1 VPTWVALL
9 RAVNLGSHNKVSM
22 PKLREVLTDAGFTDV
37 KTYVNSGNVVF
48 DSKLRSAAKAGQ
60 AVHDLI
66 CEHFDIDTPVL
77 MRTGPELAKVL
88 DWNPFPDAAADH
100 PNLVAVLH
108 LSGEPEAERV
118 ETFLAGNYAP
128 VRVAHRGE
136 EVVIDWHDRTGRPKV
151 DTALKKLGVHATARN
166 WRTLTALVAMSGPD
180 PQGERGATRAGPTEG
195 RGRTRSRSGR

>member
-9 RAVNLGSHNKVSM
+9 RAVNLGARNKVSM
-22 PKLREVLTDAGFTDV
+22 PTLREVLTGAGFTDV
-37 KTYVNSGNVVF
+37 QTYVNSGNVVLG
-48 DSKLRSAAKAGQ
+48 STLRSPAKVGQ

-66 CEHFDIDTPVL
+66 AEHFGVDTPVM
-77 MRTGPELAKVL
+77 MRTGPQLAAVH

-108 LSGEPEAERV
+108 LSGAPEAAAV
-118 ETFLAGNYAP
+118 ETFLAGEYAP

-166 WRTLTALVAMSGPD
+166 WRTLTAL
-180 PQGERGATRAGPTEG
+180 TEM
-195 RGRTRSRSGR
+195 TRS

>member
-9 RAVNLGSHNKVSM
+9 RAVNLGARNKVSM
-22 PKLREVLTDAGFTDV
+22 PKLRDVLTEAGFTDV
-37 KTYVNSGNVVF
+37 KTYVNSGNVVL
-48 DSKLRSAAKAGQ
+48 DSTLRSPAKVGQ
-60 AVHDLI
+60 RVHDLI
-66 CEHFDIDTPVL
+66 ARHFDVDTPVM
-77 MRTGPELAKVL
+77 MRTGAQLAAVA

-108 LSGEPEAERV
+108 LSGAPEATAV
-118 ETFLAGNYAP
+118 ETFLTGEYAP

-166 WRTLTALVAMSGPD
+166 WRTLTALV
-180 PQGERGATRAGPTEG
+180 ELTRQ
-195 RGRTRSRSGR
+195 